1 MLVCSALCRFVNIQI
16 MSLNYKNKVVVVTG
30 GSEGI
35 GRALVEQLLSQGAM
49 VATCARDHDRLYAL
63 QSAFPS
69 SPLHTMVADISNEND
84 CRRFI
89 ETTIKYFGGID
100 VLINNA
106 GISMWA
112 LMKDSSIDL
121 VKKIMDVNFWGAVYC
136 TKYALDSII
145 SRKGTIVG
153 ISSVAGY
160 RGLPGRSG
168 YAASKFAMQGWLESL
183 KTELMHEDVH
193 VMWVCPGFTVSKIR
207 YNAIT
212 SEGKAHAVEP
222 LTDDQMMSAGDCATH
237 ILNAIAKKKRTLLL
251 TFEGKRIVWLNR
263 LFPKWA
269 DKMVQ
274 KFYLKNGELVK

>member
-1 MLVCSALCRFVNIQI
+1 MLVCSALCRFVNIRF

-35 GRALVEQLLSQGAM
+35 GRALVEQLLSQGAT

-89 ETTIKYFGGID
+89 ETTVKYFGGID
-100 VLINNA
+100 ILINNA

-153 ISSVAGY
+153 VSSVAGY

-212 SEGKAHAVEP
+212 NEGKPHAVEP
-222 LTDDQMMSAGDCATH
+222 LTDDQMMSAADCAAH
-237 ILNAIAKKKRTLLL
+237 ILTAIARKKRTLLL